1 MKVNRAPVLLGLV
14 VLGAAQ
20 GCAGCY
26 TDPCATP
33 SQGGKNGQLNFFVP
47 PNSARGL
54 KTEATLVPR
63 VMTFFESPFT
73 ILTRS
78 PSECFDFEGAEIQ
91 VSLPA
96 SLQSEPAT
104 VIRGGPLQDIP
115 IQFTC
120 GAQTATPQEVSVRV
134 VEGETVRFEDA
145 FDILCHP
152 MAQAV
157 AVLAAAPRPLSG
169 TGYVAGGLLH
179 AELRLSDPAGN
190 ELFGFGAVSADG
202 MLAPVQ
208 TSAPRAFMP
217 MVETFKILTSGQSP
231 ALQLAQLRSDLPA
244 TLLPPGAWEL
254 KIETEPTT
262 SGVFRFSAWPKT
274 FQGTKLNGLEECQW
288 TAFTATDSDVLT
300 DATCELFHSN
310 TLPGT
315 NRFITQVC
323 VAALG
328 KSTCIPMPQ

>member
-20 GCAGCY
+20 GCTGCF
-26 TDPCATP
+26 TDPCAIP
-33 SQGGKNGQLNFFVP
+33 RDGGKNGQLNFFVP
-47 PNSARGL
+47 NNSARGL

-63 VMTFFESPFT
+63 VLTFFENPFT
-73 ILTRS
+73 IFTRS
-78 PSECFDFEGAEIQ
+78 PAECFDFEGAEIE

-104 VIRGGPLQDIP
+104 VIRGGPMQDIP

-120 GAQTATPQEVSVRV
+120 GAQAATPQEVGVRV

-145 FDILCHP
+145 FDITCRPL
-152 MAQAV
+152 AQAA
-157 AVLAAAPRPLSG
+157 AVLVGEPRQLSG

-179 AELRLSDPAGN
+179 AELRLSDPGGN
-190 ELFGFGAVSADG
+190 ELFGFGAASADG
-202 MLAPVQ
+202 MLARVE

-217 MVETFKILTSGQSP
+217 LRETFKILTSGQSP

-254 KIETEPTT
+254 KIETERSSPE
-262 SGVFRFSAWPKT
+262 VFKLSAWPKT
-274 FQGTKLNGLEECQW
+274 FQGEKLNGVEECRW

-300 DATCELFHSN
+300 DTACDIFHSN

-323 VAALG
+323 VDALG
-328 KSTCIPMPQ
+328 KSACIPMPQ